1 MKFKSKCT
9 CLLRSIFSTV
19 NMLMFQCS
27 SILLVTCLLSYTQAS
42 KCTGTENGRLW
53 LSREG
58 STERAGRGHEKAHRF
73 VGTTRGHQW
82 SWEEI
87 RFKLSLTYWP
97 LYVLTTP
104 WLYWSWSPHFS
115 CLQKAQLFTCTR
127 RFTIDGSELQM
138 EPHLLQRVRMHW
150 LYRTVFLDVR
160 FWS

>member
-97 LYVLTTP
+97 LCWRRPDCTEVGPHIFLVCKKLSYVLVC
-104 WLYWSWSPHFS
+104 SG
-115 CLQKAQLFTCTR
+115 LQLMV
-127 RFTIDGSELQM
+127 QM
-138 EPHLLQRVRMHW
+138 EATLLQRVKIFTNHI
-150 LYRTVFLDVR
+150 
-160 FWS
+160 S